1 MASFKTAKQIG
12 DLMGLSVKALRLYE
26 THGLISPGRTP
37 AGWRSYSD
45 TEIKQLYKIK
55 ALKSM
60 GFKLADIAGLLAGDI
75 EVTEILAVQA
85 ETLAEQSDGIK
96 RSLTIVRHAHA
107 RVQDGEM
114 LSTDDLIHLTQEINK
129 MSEFEWTEAHEK
141 LAKRTYSGEQIEAI
155 VSHKMSPEF
164 QAEVEQVWNVLIAD
178 ADRLGKGPAD
188 SPEAKIFAQ
197 RWIDANKLFT
207 QGDAELNA
215 ATTNWYAEGFS
226 DPETAGDMPFSKEVW
241 EFAQKAV
248 AALQADKD

>member
-75 EVTEILAVQA
+75 EVAEILAVQA

-141 LAKRTYSGEQIEAI
+141 LAKRTPLAI
-155 VSHKMSPEF
+155 PAFTIPFAASEHFSSAVVSQLSSCRPCPSP
-164 QAEVEQVWNVLIAD
+164 
-178 ADRLGKGPAD
+178 GPPHPGGARVP
-188 SPEAKIFAQ
+188 SFA
-197 RWIDANKLFT
+197 
-207 QGDAELNA
+207 
-215 ATTNWYAEGFS
+215 
-226 DPETAGDMPFSKEVW
+226 
-241 EFAQKAV
+241 
-248 AALQADKD
+248 